1 MKTEHR
7 VFFDSSDRMQ
17 ALPDGSV
24 GLIVTSPP
32 YPMIEM
38 WDHLFITRQP
48 SIGEALKGGVGEQAF
63 EGMHQCLDPVW
74 NEAYRVLKPGGI
86 ACINIGDATR
96 TINGDFRLYPNHSR
110 ILGYLL
116 GLGFSGLPNIIWRK
130 QTNAPNKFMGS
141 GTLPCVAYVTLE
153 HEYILIVKKG
163 LKRRFETE
171 EEKQTRR
178 ESAFFWEE
186 RNLWFSDVWTDL
198 KGTGQQLSDPDTRG
212 RSAAFPFEL
221 AYRLINMFS
230 IKGDLV
236 LDPFVGTGTTMAA
249 AMAAARNSVSFEMD
263 PGFQKPISALVDHL
277 VPLANTTIHTR
288 LDRHRTFVTQRAGTH
303 GPLKYVNRRY
313 GFPVV
318 TRQETELFFDEPETV
333 GTVGTNRFEVAYGG
347 DANGSFSGEKAE
359 EEKKV
364 PPHRQKKLF

>member
-63 EGMHQCLDPVW
+63 ERMHQCLDPVW

-96 TINGDFRLYPNHSR
+96 TINGDFRLYPNHAR

-141 GTLPCVAYVTLE
+141 GMFAGRGIRDIGARVYPDRE
-153 HEYILIVKKG
+153 
-163 LKRRFETE
+163 KRAE
-171 EEKQTRR
+171 
-178 ESAFFWEE
+178 
-186 RNLWFSDVWTDL
+186 
-198 KGTGQQLSDPDTRG
+198 
-212 RSAAFPFEL
+212 AAL
-221 AYRLINMFS
+221 
-230 IKGDLV
+230 
-236 LDPFVGTGTTMAA
+236 
-249 AMAAARNSVSFEMD
+249 
-263 PGFQKPISALVDHL
+263 
-277 VPLANTTIHTR
+277 
-288 LDRHRTFVTQRAGTH
+288 
-303 GPLKYVNRRY
+303 
-313 GFPVV
+313 
-318 TRQETELFFDEPETV
+318 
-333 GTVGTNRFEVAYGG
+333 
-347 DANGSFSGEKAE
+347 
-359 EEKKV
+359 
-364 PPHRQKKLF
+364 